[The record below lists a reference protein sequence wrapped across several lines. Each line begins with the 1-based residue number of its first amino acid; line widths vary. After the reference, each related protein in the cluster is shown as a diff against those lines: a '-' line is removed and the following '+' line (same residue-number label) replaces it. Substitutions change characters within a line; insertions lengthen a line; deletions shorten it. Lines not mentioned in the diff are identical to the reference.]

1 MAINWTEAQV
11 AELVAKVVAEMRA
24 DTSPENVNSCFI
36 TSKILPNVSLPV
48 PT

>member
-24 DTSPENVNSCFI
+24 DKPATEAAPAGARLN
-36 TSKILPNVSLPV
+36 T
-48 PT
+48 TAAA